1 MFEPES
7 PKASFLLIQP
17 RVAPE
22 TLRLDAPVISIG
34 RANECTIP
42 IRDRF
47 LSRRHAE
54 VRLESGQWLLRD
66 CNSANGTR
74 INGARVSGDVALR
87 PGDRIGVGDA
97 ELVFGEREE
106 LPSQLIAI
114 DDDSVSSSDSVLMSA
129 PLPQTD
135 TDTRTQERMHLL
147 NGLALEL
154 IDDRPMEELFDFILG
169 STMDLLEPSRAAL
182 ALLGPD
188 RTTFETVRLRRSD
201 SNHPTDLTI
210 SRTLLSEVLDGKR
223 VVSFVDTASAS
234 NEKLLAAQSII
245 GQSIRCAVCA
255 PLLVGDAVLGV
266 LYIDYQRVQHVV
278 RPADLTFFGHV
289 ARFAATKLEM
299 TRLREEAIAK
309 AKMDQELRTAYEIQS
324 RLLPQEPPPTPGY
337 SFAGINRPCLTV
349 SGDYFDYIVRPDG
362 RIYSIIADVSGKG
375 MSAALVM
382 SSLATAFSIFTRRD
396 PSPDELMRDLNLTMT
411 PKTAPRKF
419 ATSVVA
425 VLDPATGR
433 IDFAN
438 AGHVPPLLLTRNGI
452 TQLRST
458 DLVIGLFEQAKYRTQ
473 SVELE
478 PGSAIILFTDGV
490 TEAENREGE
499 ELGIERVEKYLST
512 FQPIEARHLAQGI
525 VRYVSEYVG
534 GEQMADDLTIVVV
547 SRDA

>member
-1 MFEPES
+1 MFEPET
-7 PKASFLLIQP
+7 PRASFLLIQP
-17 RVAPE
+17 RTSPE
-22 TLRLDAPVISIG
+22 PIRLESTVISIG
-34 RANECTIP
+34 RANECSIP

-54 VRLESGQWLLRD
+54 VRWGGSEWILRD

-74 INGARVSGDVALR
+74 INGVRVTGDVALR

-97 ELVFGEREE
+97 ELVFGERDE
-106 LPSQLIAI
+106 PVSKLIAI

-129 PLPQTD
+129 PLQQED

-147 NGLALEL
+147 NELALEM
-154 IDDRPMEELFDFILG
+154 IADRPMEELFDFILE

-188 RTTFETVRLRRSD
+188 KTSFETVRLRRSD
-201 SNHPTDLTI
+201 ANHPTDLTI

-223 VVSFVDTASAS
+223 VVSFVDTAAAS

-255 PLLVGDAVLGV
+255 PLLVGDGV
-266 LYIDYQRVQHVV
+266 LYIDYQRVQHSVKA
-278 RPADLTFFGHV
+278 ADLTFFGQV

-309 AKMDQELRTAYEIQS
+309 AKMDQELRTAYEIQR
-324 RLLPQEPPPTPGY
+324 RLLPDAPPPTPGY

-375 MSAALVM
+375 TSAALVM

-396 PSPDELMRDLNLTMT
+396 PSPDELMRDLNLTMA

-425 VLDPATGR
+425 VLDPKTGH

-438 AGHVPPLLLTRNGI
+438 AGHVPPLLLTPHGI
-452 TQLRST
+452 TQLKST
-458 DLVIGLFEQAKYRTQ
+458 DLVIGLFEHATYRTQ
-473 SVELE
+473 SFDLE

-490 TEAENREGE
+490 TEAENRDGV
-499 ELGIERVEKYLST
+499 ELGMDCVEKFLST

-525 VRYVSEYVG
+525 VRHVSEYVG

>member
-1 MFEPES
+1 MVELDS

-17 RVAPE
+17 RLAPE
-22 TLRLDAPVISIG
+22 TLRLDSQMISIG

-54 VRLESGQWLLRD
+54 VRWESGQWLLRD

-74 INGARVSGDVALR
+74 INGVRVSGDVALR

-106 LPSQLIAI
+106 MPSQLIAI

-129 PLPQTD
+129 PLQAD
-135 TDTRTQERMHLL
+135 TDTRTQERMLLL
-147 NGLALEL
+147 NELALEL

-182 ALLGPD
+182 ALLGAD

-201 SNHPTDLTI
+201 LNHPTDLTI

-234 NEKLLAAQSII
+234 NERLLAAKSII

-266 LYIDYQRVQHVV
+266 LYIDYQRVEHAV
-278 RPADLTFFGHV
+278 RPADLTFFGQV

-309 AKMDQELRTAYEIQS
+309 AKMDQELRTAYEIQR
-324 RLLPQEPPPTPGY
+324 RLLPEEPPPTPGY

-396 PSPDELMRDLNLTMT
+396 PPPDELMRDLNLTMT

-425 VLDPATGR
+425 VLDPVTGK

-499 ELGIERVEKYLST
+499 ELGIERVEAYLST

-525 VRYVSEYVG
+525 VRFVAEYVG